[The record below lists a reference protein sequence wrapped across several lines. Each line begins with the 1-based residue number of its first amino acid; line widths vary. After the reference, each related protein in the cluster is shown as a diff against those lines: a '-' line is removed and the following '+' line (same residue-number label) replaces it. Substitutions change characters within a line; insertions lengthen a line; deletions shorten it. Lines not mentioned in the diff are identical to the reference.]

1 MSAQPDLFG
10 GPDQPSVTFDP
21 DLRVSASWR
30 SIEDPANRGQFL
42 PWVVESFCGRYTIT
56 WTSTPGESDLRV
68 FLAWRRHP
76 LVNGRRAAPSLI
88 ARHTSAREARLACAE
103 HLEANP

>member
-10 GPDQPSVTFDP
+10 GPDQGPVTYDP

-30 SIEDPANRGQFL
+30 SIPDPANPGQFL

-56 WTSTPGESDLRV
+56 WTSTPGDSDSLV
-68 FLAWRRHP
+68 FLGWRRHP
-76 LVNGRRAAPSLI
+76 LVDGRRAMPSLI
-88 ARHTSAREARLACAE
+88 GRWKTAREARLALAE
-103 HLEANP
+103 HAEVNP

>member
-1 MSAQPDLFG
+1 MSAQPDRFG
-10 GPDQPSVTFDP
+10 GPEQGPVTFAP

-30 SIEDPANRGQFL
+30 SIEDPTRRGQFL

-56 WTSTPGESDLRV
+56 WTSTPGEDDSRV
-68 FLAWRRHP
+68 FLGWRRHP

-88 ARHTSAREARLACAE
+88 GRWPTAREARLALAE
-103 HLEANP
+103 HSEANP